1 MTEYWTSDAPA
12 MDCALERRLKHEPPF
27 AVDEVRCLTG
37 LPYANGRGQFGKLA
51 RLPKLIHL
59 RLETWSAPKWEDI
72 ADAKLRQFTAWDS
85 ELGSLRPLVDA
96 CPKINTIVL
105 NRCDVTDLTPL
116 LDLKLDRITLYSCPL
131 DEHSWREVLP
141 EVLSRGRCKHVG
153 NYRMMNEAE
162 FLAMRAMADA
172 GVKLCVMENTSGT
185 FAVCRPGY
193 GHKSTMV
200 GFETISLIRA
210 ATDAYTG
217 PHGDTDAFWAH
228 LQQSKRKE

>member
-1 MTEYWTSDAPA
+1 MSH
-12 MDCALERRLKHEPPF
+12 ALERELGHGAPFKPDEARALNGLTYREGAGPLGELAALPRL
-27 AVDEVRCLTG
+27 
-37 LPYANGRGQFGKLA
+37 
-51 RLPKLIHL
+51 ISL
-59 RLETWSAPKWEDI
+59 RLRTWSEPHLGQLQGL
-72 ADAKLRQFTAWDS
+72 KLRRFTAWDS

-96 CPKINTIVL
+96 CPKINTLVL
-105 NRCDVTDLTPL
+105 NRCDVTDLAPL

-172 GVKLCVMENTSGT
+172 GVKLCVMEDTSGT
-185 FAVCRPGY
+185 YSVCRPGY
-193 GHKSTMV
+193 GHPSTMV
-200 GFETISLIRA
+200 GFQTIPLIRA

-217 PHGDTDAFWAH
+217 PHGDTDAFWTH
-228 LQQSKRKE
+228 LQQSKRTT

>member
-1 MTEYWTSDAPA
+1 MQAYER
-12 MDCALERRLKHEPPF
+12 ALEAKIGHPPPF
-27 AVDEVRCLTG
+27 TQAELDGVLNLILRGGEGRFGPLSRHPKFLSLAIEDWSHPDFADVEGVG
-37 LPYANGRGQFGKLA
+37 LMKFN
-51 RLPKLIHL
+51 
-59 RLETWSAPKWEDI
+59 
-72 ADAKLRQFTAWDS
+72 AWDS
-85 ELGSLRPLVDA
+85 ELGSLQPLIDA
-96 CPKINTIVL
+96 CPRIDSIVL
-105 NRCDVTDLTPL
+105 NRCDVTDLSPL
-116 LDLKLDRITLYSCPL
+116 LDLKGLDRITLYSCPL

-172 GVKLCVMENTSGT
+172 GVKLCVMEDTSGT
-185 FAVCRPGY
+185 YSVCRPGY

-200 GFETISLIRA
+200 GFQTIPLIRA

-228 LQQSKRKE
+228 LQQSKRKA